1 MVRYFQNATDDELLL
16 MRESLQRRGTT
27 GELSM
32 STFQGD
38 QNMVSWMGA
47 QPPHIVLLYVM
58 DEQWRRDPTTYEN
71 PWKNRH
77 RRSSPDYSQCY

>member
-1 MVRYFQNATDDELLL
+1 
-16 MRESLQRRGTT
+16 
-27 GELSM
+27 
-32 STFQGD
+32 
-38 QNMVSWMGA
+38 MVSWMGA
-47 QPPHIVLLYVM
+47 QPPHIVLLYIM

>member
-1 MVRYFQNATDDELLL
+1 MVRIFQNASDDELLQ
-16 MRESLQRRGTT
+16 MRESLQRRSTI

-38 QNMVSWMGA
+38 QNMLSWVKA

-58 DEQWRRDPTTYEN
+58 DEQWRRNPDAYEN